1 MGNTSLNIINPLYS
15 NTLNI
20 KSVVNISGSV
30 SNLTLLPGEIAQV
43 KYYQS
48 TSPTHIQTTT
58 TAETELILTASITP
72 KYIDSTIKVE
82 FNSSMMLG
90 DSELIVALYRK
101 IGTGSFTAI
110 IPINVSGALTQL
122 GWFYDLN
129 SWRNVEVPYFDLP
142 GTTEQVTY
150 QLRYRKWSN
159 ATVNYLVHQTMY
171 YGWVLTEIK
180 S

>member
-1 MGNTSLNIINPLYS
+1 MGNTSLNKIYPLY
-15 NTLNI
+15 NKTVNI
-20 KSVVNISGSV
+20 KSSVNISGSV
-30 SNLTLLPGEIAQV
+30 SNVLLLPGEIAQV

-48 TSPTHIQTTT
+48 TSPTHIETTT

-90 DSELIVALYRK
+90 ANELLVALYRK
-101 IGTGSFTAI
+101 IGNGSFTAI
-110 IPINVSGALTQL
+110 IPINVSGPLTQL
-122 GWFYDLN
+122 GWFYDTN

-150 QLRYRKWSN
+150 QLRYRKWS
-159 ATVNYLVHQTMY
+159 TTVVNYLVHQTMY